1 MNETV
6 GVLCALGS
14 AMSWSVTSLMV
25 SALAPGIGSFT
36 INAARTTLTAA
47 LVIGWMLLAGGLDTV
62 LTLSAGSLALL
73 AVSIV
78 LAIAI
83 GDTIFFESAQRLGL
97 GRAMTISMSY
107 PVVAASLAALLLG
120 ERLSAPIVVGG
131 LLTLAGLGL
140 IVMARVEAP
149 GEPRPWRGVVE
160 ALLAALAWGVSVVA
174 LRVPLD
180 EIDAVSAQAVRLPV
194 GAMLL
199 WLTPWALRGL
209 PALLRGGWPLFVR
222 LVDVQDS
229 ANPVELSTFETA
241 NAAAGTPGEQY
252 AYTIHNPLTAVSSV
266 MYGASV
272 KYAGVAV
279 ATVLSSTAPLFA
291 VPLGIV
297 FLNERLPALALL
309 GALVTVA
316 GIVVLRL

>member
-1 MNETV
+1 MSETV
-6 GVLCALGS
+6 GMLCALGS

-25 SALAPGIGSFT
+25 SALTPGIGSFT

-47 LVIGWMLLAGGLDTV
+47 IVIGWMLLAGGLDSV
-62 LTLSAGSLALL
+62 LTLSIGSLALL
-73 AVSIV
+73 AISIV
-78 LAIAI
+78 LAIPI

-140 IVMARVEAP
+140 IVMARVEPP

-180 EIDAVSAQAVRLPV
+180 EIDPVSAQAIRLPV
-194 GAMLL
+194 GAVML
-199 WLTPWALRGL
+199 WVTPWALRGV

-222 LVDVQDS
+222 LL
-229 ANPVELSTFETA
+229 AL
-241 NAAAGTPGEQY
+241 AA
-252 AYTIHNPLTAVSSV
+252 LTAVSSV
-266 MYGASV
+266 MYSASV

-279 ATVLSSTAPLFA
+279 ASVLSSTAPLFA

-309 GALVTVA
+309 GAVVTVA
-316 GIVVLRL
+316 GIVMLRL

>member
-1 MNETV
+1 MSETV
-6 GVLCALGS
+6 GMLCALGS

-25 SALAPGIGSFT
+25 SALTPGIGSFT

-47 LVIGWMLLAGGLDTV
+47 IVIGWMLLAGGLDTV
-62 LTLSAGSLALL
+62 LTLSIGGLALL

-78 LAIAI
+78 LAIPI

-140 IVMARVEAP
+140 IVMARVEPP

-180 EIDAVSAQAVRLPV
+180 EIDPVSAQAIRLPV
-194 GAMLL
+194 GAVML
-199 WLTPWALRGL
+199 WVTPWALRGV

-222 LVDVQDS
+222 LL
-229 ANPVELSTFETA
+229 AL
-241 NAAAGTPGEQY
+241 AA
-252 AYTIHNPLTAVSSV
+252 LTAVSSV
-266 MYGASV
+266 MYSASV

-279 ATVLSSTAPLFA
+279 ASVLSSTAPLFA

-309 GALVTVA
+309 GAVVTVA
-316 GIVVLRL
+316 GIVMLRL

>member
-1 MNETV
+1 MSETV
-6 GVLCALGS
+6 GMLCALGS

-25 SALAPGIGSFT
+25 SALTPGIGSFT

-47 LVIGWMLLAGGLDTV
+47 IVIGWMLLAGGLDTV
-62 LTLSAGSLALL
+62 LTLSIGSLALL

-78 LAIAI
+78 LAIPI

-140 IVMARVEAP
+140 IVMARVEPP

-180 EIDAVSAQAVRLPV
+180 EIDPVSAQAIRLPV
-194 GAMLL
+194 GAVML
-199 WLTPWALRGL
+199 WVTPWALRGV

-222 LVDVQDS
+222 LL
-229 ANPVELSTFETA
+229 AL
-241 NAAAGTPGEQY
+241 AA
-252 AYTIHNPLTAVSSV
+252 LTAVSSV
-266 MYGASV
+266 MYSASV
-272 KYAGVAV
+272 KYAGVAM
-279 ATVLSSTAPLFA
+279 ASVLSSTAPLFA

-309 GALVTVA
+309 GAVVTVA

>member
-14 AMSWSVTSLMV
+14 ALSWSVTSLMV
-25 SALAPGIGSFT
+25 SALAPGIGTFT

-47 LVIGWMLLAGGLDTV
+47 IVFGWMLVAGGLDTV
-62 LTLSAGSLALL
+62 LTLSISSLALL

-120 ERLSAPIVVGG
+120 ERLTAPIVVGG
-131 LLTLAGLGL
+131 LLTLAGLVL
-140 IVMARVEAP
+140 IVMARTEAP

-194 GAMLL
+194 GALIL
-199 WLTPWALRGL
+199 WVTPWALRGV
-209 PALLRGGWPLFVR
+209 PVLLRGGWPLFGR
-222 LVDVQDS
+222 LV
-229 ANPVELSTFETA
+229 AL
-241 NAAAGTPGEQY
+241 AAV
-252 AYTIHNPLTAVSSV
+252 TAVSSV

-291 VPLGIV
+291 VPLGVV
-297 FLNERLPALALL
+297 FLGERLPLLALA
-309 GALVTVA
+309 GTAVTVL
-316 GIVVLRL
+316 GIIVLRL

>member
-1 MNETV
+1 MSETV

-36 INAARTTLTAA
+36 INAARTTLTAGI
-47 LVIGWMLLAGGLDTV
+47 VIGWMLLAGGLDTV
-62 LTLSAGSLALL
+62 LTLSIGSLALL

-120 ERLSAPIVVGG
+120 ERLTAPIVAGG

-140 IVMARVEAP
+140 IVMARVEPP
-149 GEPRPWRGVVE
+149 GEPRSWRGVVE

-180 EIDAVSAQAVRLPV
+180 EIDAVSAQAIRLPV
-194 GAMLL
+194 GAVML
-199 WLTPWALRGL
+199 WVTPWALRGV

-222 LVDVQDS
+222 LL
-229 ANPVELSTFETA
+229 AL
-241 NAAAGTPGEQY
+241 AA
-252 AYTIHNPLTAVSSV
+252 LTAVSSV

-291 VPLGIV
+291 VPLGVV
-297 FLNERLPALALL
+297 FLHERLPALALL
-309 GALVTVA
+309 GAAVTVA

>member
-1 MNETV
+1 MSETV
-6 GVLCALGS
+6 GMLCALGS

-25 SALAPGIGSFT
+25 SALTPGIGSFT

-47 LVIGWMLLAGGLDTV
+47 IVIGWMLLAGGLDTV
-62 LTLSAGSLALL
+62 LTLSIGSLALL

-78 LAIAI
+78 LAIPI

-140 IVMARVEAP
+140 IVMARVEPP

-180 EIDAVSAQAVRLPV
+180 EIDPVSAQAIRLPV
-194 GAMLL
+194 DAVML
-199 WLTPWALRGL
+199 WVTPWALRGV

-222 LVDVQDS
+222 LL
-229 ANPVELSTFETA
+229 AL
-241 NAAAGTPGEQY
+241 AA
-252 AYTIHNPLTAVSSV
+252 LTAVSSV

-279 ATVLSSTAPLFA
+279 ASVLSSTAPLFA

-309 GALVTVA
+309 GAVVTVA

>member
-1 MNETV
+1 MTETV
-6 GVLCALGS
+6 GALCALGS
-14 AMSWSVTSLMV
+14 ALSWSVTSLMV

-36 INAARTTLTAA
+36 INAARTTLTSAII
-47 LVIGWMLLAGGLDTV
+47 VGWMLVVGGLESI
-62 LTLSAGSLALL
+62 LTLSLGNLALL

-78 LAIAI
+78 FAIAI

-120 ERLSAPIVVGG
+120 ERLTAPIVVGG
-131 LLTLAGLGL
+131 LLTLAGLVL
-140 IVMARVEAP
+140 IVMARVEPP
-149 GEPRPWRGVVE
+149 GQPRAWRGVVE

-180 EIDAVSAQAVRLPV
+180 EIDPVSAQAIRLPV
-194 GAMLL
+194 GAAML
-199 WLTPWALRGL
+199 WVTPWALRGL
-209 PALLRGGWPLFVR
+209 PGLLRGGWPLFVR
-222 LVDVQDS
+222 LV
-229 ANPVELSTFETA
+229 AL
-241 NAAAGTPGEQY
+241 AA
-252 AYTIHNPLTAVSSV
+252 LTAVSSV

-291 VPLGIV
+291 VPLGVV
-297 FLNERLPALALL
+297 FLGERLPTLALL
-309 GALVTVA
+309 GVAVTVA
-316 GIVVLRL
+316 GIAVLRF

>member
-1 MNETV
+1 MSETV
-6 GVLCALGS
+6 GMLCALGS

-25 SALAPGIGSFT
+25 SALTPGIGSFT

-47 LVIGWMLLAGGLDTV
+47 IVIGWMLLAGGLDTV
-62 LTLSAGSLALL
+62 LTLSIGSLALL

-78 LAIAI
+78 LAIPI

-120 ERLSAPIVVGG
+120 ERLSGPIVVGG

-140 IVMARVEAP
+140 IVMARVEPP

-180 EIDAVSAQAVRLPV
+180 EIDPVSAQAIRLPV
-194 GAMLL
+194 GAVML
-199 WLTPWALRGL
+199 WVTPWALRGV

-222 LVDVQDS
+222 LL
-229 ANPVELSTFETA
+229 AL
-241 NAAAGTPGEQY
+241 AA
-252 AYTIHNPLTAVSSV
+252 LTAVSSV
-266 MYGASV
+266 MYSASV

-279 ATVLSSTAPLFA
+279 ASVLSSTAPLFA

-309 GALVTVA
+309 GAVVTVA

>member
-1 MNETV
+1 MDSATV
-6 GVLCALGS
+6 GALCALGS

-25 SALAPGIGSFT
+25 SALTPGIGSFT

-47 LVIGWMLLAGGLDTV
+47 IVIGWMLLAGGLDTV
-62 LTLSAGSLALL
+62 LTLSIGSLALL

-78 LAIAI
+78 LAIPI

-140 IVMARVEAP
+140 IVMARVEPP

-180 EIDAVSAQAVRLPV
+180 EIDPVSAQAIRLPV
-194 GAMLL
+194 GAVML
-199 WLTPWALRGL
+199 WVTPWALRGV

-222 LVDVQDS
+222 LL
-229 ANPVELSTFETA
+229 AL
-241 NAAAGTPGEQY
+241 AA
-252 AYTIHNPLTAVSSV
+252 LTAVSSV

-279 ATVLSSTAPLFA
+279 ASVLSSTAPLFA

-309 GALVTVA
+309 GAVVTVA

>member
-1 MNETV
+1 MSETV
-6 GVLCALGS
+6 GMLCALGS

-25 SALAPGIGSFT
+25 SALTPGIGSFT

-47 LVIGWMLLAGGLDTV
+47 IVIGWMLLAGSLDTV
-62 LTLSAGSLALL
+62 LTLSIGSLALL

-78 LAIAI
+78 LAIPI

-120 ERLSAPIVVGG
+120 ERLSGPIVVGG

-140 IVMARVEAP
+140 IVMARVEPP

-180 EIDAVSAQAVRLPV
+180 EIDPVSAQAIRLPV
-194 GAMLL
+194 GAVML
-199 WLTPWALRGL
+199 WVTPWALRGV

-222 LVDVQDS
+222 LL
-229 ANPVELSTFETA
+229 AL
-241 NAAAGTPGEQY
+241 AA
-252 AYTIHNPLTAVSSV
+252 LTAVSSV

-279 ATVLSSTAPLFA
+279 ASMLSSTAPLFA

-309 GALVTVA
+309 GAVVTVA

>member
-1 MNETV
+1 MSETV
-6 GVLCALGS
+6 GMLCALGS

-25 SALAPGIGSFT
+25 SALTPGIGSFT

-47 LVIGWMLLAGGLDTV
+47 IVIGWMLLAGGLDTV
-62 LTLSAGSLALL
+62 LTLSIGSLALL

-78 LAIAI
+78 LAIPI

-120 ERLSAPIVVGG
+120 ERLSGPIVVGG

-140 IVMARVEAP
+140 IVMARVEPP

-180 EIDAVSAQAVRLPV
+180 EIDPVSAQAIRLPV
-194 GAMLL
+194 GAVML
-199 WLTPWALRGL
+199 WVTPWALRGV

-222 LVDVQDS
+222 LL
-229 ANPVELSTFETA
+229 AL
-241 NAAAGTPGEQY
+241 AA
-252 AYTIHNPLTAVSSV
+252 LTAVSSV

-279 ATVLSSTAPLFA
+279 ASVLSSTAPLFA

-309 GALVTVA
+309 GAVVTVA

>member
-1 MNETV
+1 MSETV
-6 GVLCALGS
+6 GMLCALGS

-25 SALAPGIGSFT
+25 SALTPGIGSFT

-47 LVIGWMLLAGGLDTV
+47 IVIGWMLLAGGLDTV
-62 LTLSAGSLALL
+62 LTLSIGGLALL

-78 LAIAI
+78 LAIPI

-140 IVMARVEAP
+140 IVMARVEPP

-180 EIDAVSAQAVRLPV
+180 EIDPVSAQAIRLPV
-194 GAMLL
+194 GAVML
-199 WLTPWALRGL
+199 WVTPWALRGV

-222 LVDVQDS
+222 LL
-229 ANPVELSTFETA
+229 AL
-241 NAAAGTPGEQY
+241 AA
-252 AYTIHNPLTAVSSV
+252 LTAVSSV
-266 MYGASV
+266 MYSASV

-279 ATVLSSTAPLFA
+279 ASVLSSTAPLFA

-309 GALVTVA
+309 GAVVTVA

>member
-1 MNETV
+1 MSETV

-36 INAARTTLTAA
+36 INAARTTLTAGI
-47 LVIGWMLLAGGLDTV
+47 VIGWMLLAGGLDTV
-62 LTLSAGSLALL
+62 LTLSIGSLALL

-120 ERLSAPIVVGG
+120 ERLTAPIVAGG

-140 IVMARVEAP
+140 IVMARVEPP
-149 GEPRPWRGVVE
+149 GEPRSWRGVVE

-180 EIDAVSAQAVRLPV
+180 EIDAVSAQDPDTLGAAGSAGAAARRLAAVRPAARARRAHRGQLGHVRRV
-194 GAMLL
+194 GEV
-199 WLTPWALRGL
+199 RG
-209 PALLRGGWPLFVR
+209 RGGGHGAVVHGAAVR
-222 LVDVQDS
+222 G
-229 ANPVELSTFETA
+229 AAGRRLSPR
-241 NAAAGTPGEQY
+241 AAARAGTAGGGRERGG
-252 AYTIHNPLTAVSSV
+252 HR
-266 MYGASV
+266 GAAS
-272 KYAGVAV
+272 
-279 ATVLSSTAPLFA
+279 LSRRIIPRVRRSRCHQ
-291 VPLGIV
+291 G
-297 FLNERLPALALL
+297 
-309 GALVTVA
+309 G
-316 GIVVLRL
+316 LR

>member
-1 MNETV
+1 MSETV
-6 GVLCALGS
+6 GMLCALGS

-25 SALAPGIGSFT
+25 SALTPGIGSFT

-47 LVIGWMLLAGGLDTV
+47 IVIGWMLLAGGLEAV
-62 LTLSAGSLALL
+62 LTLSIGSLALL

-78 LAIAI
+78 LAIPI

-140 IVMARVEAP
+140 IVMARVEPP

-180 EIDAVSAQAVRLPV
+180 EIDPVSAQAIRLPV
-194 GAMLL
+194 GAVML
-199 WLTPWALRGL
+199 WVTPWALRGV

-222 LVDVQDS
+222 LL
-229 ANPVELSTFETA
+229 AL
-241 NAAAGTPGEQY
+241 AA
-252 AYTIHNPLTAVSSV
+252 LTAVSSV
-266 MYGASV
+266 MYSASV

-279 ATVLSSTAPLFA
+279 ASVLSSTAPLFA

-309 GALVTVA
+309 GAVVTVA

>member
-1 MNETV
+1 MSETV
-6 GVLCALGS
+6 GMLCALGS

-25 SALAPGIGSFT
+25 SALTPGIGSFT

-47 LVIGWMLLAGGLDTV
+47 IVIGWMLLAGSLDTV
-62 LTLSAGSLALL
+62 LTLSIGSLALL

-78 LAIAI
+78 LAIPI

-120 ERLSAPIVVGG
+120 ERLSGPIVVGG

-140 IVMARVEAP
+140 IVMARVEPP

-180 EIDAVSAQAVRLPV
+180 EIDPVSAQAIRLPV
-194 GAMLL
+194 GAVML
-199 WLTPWALRGL
+199 WVTPWALRGV

-222 LVDVQDS
+222 LL
-229 ANPVELSTFETA
+229 AL
-241 NAAAGTPGEQY
+241 AA
-252 AYTIHNPLTAVSSV
+252 LTAVSSV

-279 ATVLSSTAPLFA
+279 ASVLSYTAPLFA

-309 GALVTVA
+309 GAVVTVA

>member
-1 MNETV
+1 MSETV
-6 GVLCALGS
+6 GMLCALGS

-25 SALAPGIGSFT
+25 SALTPGIGSFT

-47 LVIGWMLLAGGLDTV
+47 IVIGWMLLAGGLDTV
-62 LTLSAGSLALL
+62 LTLSIGGLALL

-78 LAIAI
+78 LAIPI

-107 PVVAASLAALLLG
+107 PVLAASLAALLLG
-120 ERLSAPIVVGG
+120 ERLSGPIVVGG

-140 IVMARVEAP
+140 IVMARVEPP

-180 EIDAVSAQAVRLPV
+180 EIDPVSAQAIRLPV
-194 GAMLL
+194 GAVML
-199 WLTPWALRGL
+199 WVTPWALRGV

-222 LVDVQDS
+222 LL
-229 ANPVELSTFETA
+229 AL
-241 NAAAGTPGEQY
+241 AA
-252 AYTIHNPLTAVSSV
+252 LTAVSSV

-279 ATVLSSTAPLFA
+279 ASVLSSTAPLFA

-309 GALVTVA
+309 GAVVTVA

>member
-1 MNETV
+1 MSETA

-47 LVIGWMLLAGGLDTV
+47 IVIGWMLLAGGLDTV
-62 LTLSAGSLALL
+62 LTLSIGSLALL

-120 ERLSAPIVVGG
+120 ERLTAPIVIGG

-140 IVMARVEAP
+140 IVTARVEPP

-180 EIDAVSAQAVRLPV
+180 EIDAVSAQAIRLPV
-194 GAMLL
+194 GAVML
-199 WLTPWALRGL
+199 WVTPWALRGV
-209 PALLRGGWPLFVR
+209 PALLRGGWPLFIR
-222 LVDVQDS
+222 LLV
-229 ANPVELSTFETA
+229 L
-241 NAAAGTPGEQY
+241 AA
-252 AYTIHNPLTAVSSV
+252 LTAVSSV

-272 KYAGVAV
+272 KYAGVAL

-291 VPLGIV
+291 VPLGVV
-297 FLNERLPALALL
+297 FLNERLPAPALL
-309 GALVTVA
+309 GAVVTVA